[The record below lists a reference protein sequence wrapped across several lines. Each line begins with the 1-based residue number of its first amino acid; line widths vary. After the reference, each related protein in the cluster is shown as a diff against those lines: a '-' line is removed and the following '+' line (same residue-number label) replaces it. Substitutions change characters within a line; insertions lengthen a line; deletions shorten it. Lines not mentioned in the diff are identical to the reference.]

1 MLGIVNIVI
10 IFCRLPLKRFEFHS
24 SSSKIACRSAWYFQ
38 SQRGNSV
45 KIQKIITWK
54 GRMWFMCER
63 VKSSK
68 NWKLLTLFSLLIVK
82 VNINS
87 FLFSF
92 ISIFSHLVSTLE
104 KKSLEFN
111 REYVDTYFSSISPAI
126 SLQSREAT
134 SQAIS
139 WPLTSP
145 WRVCM
150 PRVEKRTRR

>member
-1 MLGIVNIVI
+1 
-10 IFCRLPLKRFEFHS
+10 
-24 SSSKIACRSAWYFQ
+24 
-38 SQRGNSV
+38 
-45 KIQKIITWK
+45 
-54 GRMWFMCER
+54 MCER

-139 WPLTSP
+139 
-145 WRVCM
+145 
-150 PRVEKRTRR
+150 